1 MKETVHLKYWYKYQL
16 LFQIENKLFN
26 WLDIHVYGYGVLV
39 AADIDTNV
47 RGSESWFKF
56 YVQKNDHS

>member
-1 MKETVHLKYWYKYQL
+1 MWKKQCISNTDTRINSFFRLKTNCL
-16 LFQIENKLFN
+16 
-26 WLDIHVYGYGVLV
+26 IHVYGYGVLV